1 MMIRF
6 IFKKVNSDG
15 SEGDVQE
22 GEGERE
28 DEKPRQVLEMNE
40 SSQFFITNFQENSI
54 PQSPAFMEVFVIAD
68 LNGL

>member
-15 SEGDVQE
+15 SEGE
-22 GEGERE
+22 MYRREKERE

-40 SSQFFITNFQENSI
+40 NSQFFITNFQKLNSPKSYI
-54 PQSPAFMEVFVIAD
+54 HGSVC
-68 LNGL
+68 NC